1 MAEVDTSF
9 YPKATNPLENLS
21 QAVQIGGVAQ
31 RNQLLQQELGANQGI
46 QQLYANAP
54 TDASGNI
61 DQNYLLK
68 NAGQAGIRAPEIIQ
82 AAQGAQVTAQQISQQ
97 KFAAQR
103 AKMSMMAAAV
113 APLAKP
119 GSTPSD
125 FVSSANDLIQNSNG
139 LISKQ
144 DLLPIYGAMAAH
156 LANGGNTSDYAQK
169 TLGQLLIGGGDP
181 KEGMALLNMNPI
193 SMHTGGGTTTGT
205 QNPVTGAVTTSGY
218 IPDTLPATTTSVDAS
233 GVPHYV
239 GGTTGSPSASP
250 LAGAFSAPGTGA
262 AAPTGGT
269 PAPTGAPGTVAA
281 GLSPQQAAMQTAA
294 GSSANTRV
302 DQVVD
307 AAKQARVS
315 QDVNQQIINLSGDLK
330 NNVGPSKTGWTTLAG
345 KIADIPV
352 LGEGMKAVL
361 DKDPTNTTGQLQEL
375 QKYLIRAGQIQ
386 GHDLGLSGTDFQSNL
401 AVHANPNDQ
410 QFPQTIQKLAQY
422 NMALDL
428 AKQGKANALLQN
440 KAAQTDPVAN
450 RQFENDFANAVNP
463 NVYRAMIASPQ
474 QRQELYSSMTPA
486 QKQQMVLDRR
496 KLMSMGAIPE
506 QLNNAFQPAA
516 ASQ

>member
-218 IPDTLPATTTSVDAS
+218 IPDTLPATTPVVDAS
-233 GVPHYV
+233 GATHYV
-239 GGTTGSPSASP
+239 GGTAPTGASGGSAGASP
-250 LAGAFSAPGTGA
+250 LAGAFGTTGAGTGTTGGGPAMASLPPGTQAMLGNAGA
-262 AAPTGGT
+262 SAQKRVDDTI
-269 PAPTGAPGTVAA
+269 
-281 GLSPQQAAMQTAA
+281 QTA
-294 GSSANTRV
+294 
-302 DQVVD
+302 Q
-307 AAKQARVS
+307 QARVS
-315 QDVNQQIINLSGDLK
+315 QDVNQQIVNLAGNLK
-330 NNVGPSKTGWTTLAG
+330 DNVGPTKTGWTQLIG
-345 KIADIPV
+345 KIADTPV
-352 LGEGMKAVL
+352 VGAGMKAVL
-361 DKDPTNTTGQLQEL
+361 DKDPADTNGQLQEL
-375 QKYLIRAGQIQ
+375 QKYLLRSAQMRGQS
-386 GHDLGLSGTDFQSNL
+386 LGLGGTDYQANL
-401 AVHANPNDQ
+401 AQNASPHDT
-410 QFPQTIQKLAQY
+410 QFPKVIQNLAQY
-422 NMALDL
+422 NLALD
-428 AKQGKANALLQN
+428 AIEQGKANALDQYPN
-440 KAAQTDPVAN
+440 AKTSPAANQ
-450 RQFENDFANAVNP
+450 QFENEFRNALNP
-463 NVYRAMIASPQ
+463 NVFRALIASPQ
-474 QRQELYSSMTPA
+474 DRQALYASMTP
-486 QKQQMVLDRR
+486 QQRQQMVTDRR